1 MTTFS
6 PSECEEITDPLDFP
20 LESLSLPDA
29 DPPVTIYVS
38 RRVKPG
44 CEVRFEI
51 VLKEMTHVVERFP
64 GYLGVTLFR
73 PSPLDKT
80 VTEYRIVFKFSH
92 LSELKTWET
101 SPERLEILS
110 ELEPLM
116 VSPENVQQVTGL
128 ETWFTLPGQ
137 NTVKPPPRWKMAIVT
152 GCAAYPLLNFAALY
166 IYPPMKAIPIPIR
179 CGIADVIL
187 ISLMTW
193 AMMPLM
199 TRLFSRWL
207 YPQTK

>member
-6 PSECEEITDPLDFP
+6 PPQRERTAPPLDLS
-20 LESLSLPDA
+20 LESPSLPDA

-44 CEVRFEI
+44 CEAQFES
-51 VLKEMTHVVERFP
+51 VLKEMFRVVEDFP

-73 PSPLDKT
+73 PSPLNKT
-80 VTEYRIVFKFSH
+80 VTEYRIVFKFSR

-101 SPERLEILS
+101 SPERLVILS
-110 ELEPLM
+110 RLEPLM

-166 IYPPMKAIPIPIR
+166 IYPPMKAVPLPIR
-179 CGIADVIL
+179 CGVADVIL

-193 AMMPLM
+193 VMMPLM
-199 TRLFSRWL
+199 TRFFARWL
-207 YPQTK
+207 YPRTN